1 MLHLLARFCFGCLFV
16 LLNKSIFKNALLWDC
31 EIYMCQ
37 ARETAE
43 EMLMLASQNMLSKA
57 CDKQIGKRFFFLSF
71 FFHQLKIF
79 LVSTESK
86 LCSIRNVGT
95 VPMVAG
101 LSWFCAEQV
110 YALIKIIKENVK
122 NNMVNILPDFE
133 IYDVAFT
140 EIA

>member
-1 MLHLLARFCFGCLFV
+1 
-16 LLNKSIFKNALLWDC
+16 
-31 EIYMCQ
+31 
-37 ARETAE
+37 
-43 EMLMLASQNMLSKA
+43 
-57 CDKQIGKRFFFLSF
+57 
-71 FFHQLKIF
+71 
-79 LVSTESK
+79 
-86 LCSIRNVGT
+86 
-95 VPMVAG
+95 MVAG